1 MKSWKNVHVDDL
13 YFWGSPKFSHHML
26 FKTAQRAPDPRKIPE
41 HARNEA
47 RYEVPTASNSAMSTC
62 AADQSAPA
70 QKPAEDTKECS
81 DSETSVA
88 GDSTGRYSLYSTT
101 GKNIA
106 MSVSSIIILSHA
118 LLLWGQLGEL
128 WGFFAV
134 DSINVT
140 ASINS
145 TLGAIIESP
154 IFGSSNTTSPA
165 NIVTNSSVLIDSFS
179 YGDMVYELWIQPY
192 PLTRFT
198 AVLLILFSAVWPH
211 LKLFLLHL
219 YFYLPTPSIP
229 RRSALYWLGSMGKLS
244 LADICA
250 TCMIFMLLNL
260 TVTMD
265 VGTLASDA
273 AELIQDV
280 VPIIVNGTDGK
291 LSNITQSLV
300 NQVDEMTFEKVDSL
314 SQSIFENDDP
324 ELYASLLQKG
334 CGSYYST
341 DCTDTPFYEPTE
353 VRGGLAGIMAK
364 CLRIRNDECSQCEC
378 IVNNVIFND
387 AIPEDVE
394 EAVIDEGISMLF
406 AKVLAFAQSG
416 RLNLLSLISMEG
428 VIEVGTKVQAYP
440 AFISFTLGVI
450 LSIVASMVV
459 DKIEER
465 DTMQKN
471 CGVST
476 VQAFLEKKGMR
487 GRKPATLFFSET
499 ERLWTKLGKAACS
512 LGTIPITTIALY
524 VEMFDWKIAGLFEEI
539 LLVQRTA
546 VNLYFSIIDCVVN
559 VNDGTGYGWTFT
571 VLYGFFMLGAPM
583 LRAVLL
589 TTLGIIP
596 LSPAWH
602 IRLAHWSNTVGG
614 FIGWEPFFICVIL
627 LMFELPS
634 LTGATVPEA
643 TCNSVEAQTFVAR
656 LISAFDLDTA
666 YCFIMYF
673 NVFPSFLLFVAA
685 WAWLTAFNA
694 VAWKAMLKKY
704 DIFGNYEK
712 GQRGGP
718 YCTCRQCCF
727 CPRLSTCD
735 GLRTCRPKS
744 SA

>member
-1 MKSWKNVHVDDL
+1 M
-13 YFWGSPKFSHHML
+13 
-26 FKTAQRAPDPRKIPE
+26 A
-41 HARNEA
+41 
-47 RYEVPTASNSAMSTC
+47 TASNSAMST
-62 AADQSAPA
+62 AGHSVPA
-70 QKPAEDTKECS
+70 RELGEVDDTKERFDCES
-81 DSETSVA
+81 
-88 GDSTGRYSLYSTT
+88 STAVDLPTRYSLFSTA
-101 GKNIA
+101 GKNVAI
-106 MSVSSIIILSHA
+106 SVSLIIVLSHA

-140 ASINS
+140 VSTNS
-145 TLGAIIESP
+145 TLDATMMSTP
-154 IFGSSNTTSPA
+154 FGSHNMTSPA

-192 PLTRFT
+192 PITRFT
-198 AVLLILFSAVWPH
+198 AVLLIMFSAVWPH
-211 LKLFLLHL
+211 LKLLLLHL

-260 TVTMD
+260 TVAMD

-273 AELIQDV
+273 AALIQDV
-280 VPIIVNGTDGK
+280 VPAIVNETDGM
-291 LSNITQSLV
+291 LSNTTQSLV
-300 NQVDEMTFEKVDSL
+300 GQVDEVAYEKIQSL

-334 CGSYYST
+334 CGSFYST

-353 VRGGLAGIMAK
+353 VRGGLAGIMTK
-364 CLRIRNDECSQCEC
+364 CLRIRNDECSRCEC

-387 AIPEDVE
+387 VIPEEVE
-394 EAVIDEGISMLF
+394 EVAIDKGISMLF
-406 AKVLAFAQSG
+406 AKVLAFVESG
-416 RLNLLSLISMEG
+416 RLNLLSSISMEG

-440 AFISFTLGVI
+440 AFISFTFGVI
-450 LSIVASMVV
+450 LSIVASIVV

-465 DTMQKN
+465 DTMQRN
-471 CGVST
+471 CGVAT
-476 VQAFLEKKGMR
+476 IKDFLEKKEIR
-487 GRKPATLFFSET
+487 GRKPAMLFFSET
-499 ERLWTKLGKAACS
+499 ERFWKRLGTVACS
-512 LGTIPITTIALY
+512 LGTIPIAIIALY
-524 VEMFDWKIAGLFEEI
+524 IEMFDWKIAGLFEEI
-539 LLVQRTA
+539 LLFQRSA

-559 VNDGTGYGWTFT
+559 VNDGSGYGWTFT

-589 TTLGIIP
+589 TTLGIVP

-614 FIGWEPFFICVIL
+614 FIGWEPFFICIIL

-643 TCNSVEAQTFVAR
+643 TCNSIESQTFVAR
-656 LISAFDLDTA
+656 LISAFDLDKA
-666 YCFIMYF
+666 DCFIMYF
-673 NVFPSFLLFVAA
+673 NVFPSFILFVVA

-694 VAWKAMLKKY
+694 LTWKVILKKY
-704 DIFGNYEK
+704 DIFGNYK
-712 GQRGGP
+712 SGQRGGP
-718 YCTCRQCCF
+718 YCACRQCCF
-727 CPRLSTCD
+727 CPRLPIIS
-735 GLRTCRPKS
+735 RSKS
-744 SA
+744 LPVA